1 MDMKMIACLNA
12 ECFGRSDMYSD
23 PDRLKDLK
31 HITLMNGE
39 KLESYLSYTILPD
52 YLSIVRMGTSKKTR
66 KRGKMKRLLSRLKR
80 LAKKLNK
87 PIRTY
92 IAYDNMPSYLLHI
105 KSGFY
110 PTHVA
115 WNQFVWVE
123 YRPKGL

>member
-31 HITLMNGE
+31 HLTVTNGIG
-39 KLESYLSYTILPD
+39 LVSFLSYADLPD
-52 YLSIVRMGTSKKTR
+52 YLSIVRMGTKKESR
-66 KRGKMKRLLSRLKR
+66 KRGNMKRLLSRLKR
-80 LAKKLNK
+80 LSRKLNK

-92 IAYDNMPSYLLHI
+92 IAYDNLPSYLLHL
-105 KSGFY
+105 KLGFY

-123 YRPKGL
+123 YKPKGP